1 MLSCIVIAFLFN
13 FHIHFHYYVVGS
25 SNSLKISKVVTKSK
39 FGAPSRKRPNQ
50 LPLGAATPTT
60 TITGA
65 QQLENL
71 IVQPKRRLIAPNQIL
86 PSISTLKQKQQLQ
99 QGGIAATGTHNM
111 NQATL
116 LPNDQFTRLYGRPF
130 ADDRS
135 TATYQNSV
143 VTLTPPSSPD
153 SEQSTGENVGNLVD
167 EHFRHSM
174 QRFAS
179 AGKKT
184 NPTQST
190 VAINNNITNGTN
202 TNNLVASAS
211 VIEQDFAGVVN
222 RLLNGDGGKV
232 CVILLVYTI
241 IKLFF
246 FIFKSK

>member
-1 MLSCIVIAFLFN
+1 
-13 FHIHFHYYVVGS
+13 
-25 SNSLKISKVVTKSK
+25 
-39 FGAPSRKRPNQ
+39 
-50 LPLGAATPTT
+50 
-60 TITGA
+60 
-65 QQLENL
+65 
-71 IVQPKRRLIAPNQIL
+71 
-86 PSISTLKQKQQLQ
+86 
-99 QGGIAATGTHNM
+99 
-111 NQATL
+111 
-116 LPNDQFTRLYGRPF
+116 
-130 ADDRS
+130 
-135 TATYQNSV
+135 
-143 VTLTPPSSPD
+143 
-153 SEQSTGENVGNLVD
+153 
-167 EHFRHSM
+167 M

-246 FIFKSK
+246 LSLRVNKKSFITFWNSFHKKRK